1 MVDVAG
7 KPRASSSLHKTDM
20 VHVAPNA
27 SFPLLQSVR
36 FRTAILKYSPD
47 VQVRLPKCCVSTAL
61 IRMRLLKHGVLVLE
75 AMELLGKRHDGGGV
89 RRGQRDDLAL

>member
-20 VHVAPNA
+20 VRGPERQLPLAPVRKVQNRHLKVLSRRASSASEMLREHRFDSHV
-27 SFPLLQSVR
+27 
-36 FRTAILKYSPD
+36 
-47 VQVRLPKCCVSTAL
+47 
-61 IRMRLLKHGVLVLE
+61 RLLKHGVLVLE